1 LRDERLRAADAA
13 ASLPRR
19 MHLDISV
26 DRRPT
31 ATVVTLSGELDLA
44 TATRLDRELDGIT
57 ADDLVLDMRAVTY
70 LDSTGVSLLLRRD
83 AAARG
88 AGRRLQIVG
97 GETTRQVFAITQ
109 VDRLLQLAG

>member
-1 LRDERLRAADAA
+1 
-13 ASLPRR
+13 
-19 MHLDISV
+19 MNLDISV

-44 TATRLDRELDGIT
+44 TAARLDRELDAIT
-57 ADDLVLDMRAVTY
+57 ADELVLDMRDVTY

-83 AAARG
+83 AAARSL
-88 AGRRLQIVG
+88 GRRLRVIG
-97 GETTRQVFAITQ
+97 GEAVRRVFAITQ

>member
-1 LRDERLRAADAA
+1 
-13 ASLPRR
+13 
-19 MHLDISV
+19 MNLDISV

-44 TATRLDRELDGIT
+44 TATRLDRELDAVT

-83 AAARG
+83 AAARSL
-88 AGRRLQIVG
+88 GRRLRVIG
-97 GETTRQVFAITQ
+97 GETVKRVFAITQ
-109 VDRLLQLAG
+109 VDRLLQVAG

>member
-1 LRDERLRAADAA
+1 
-13 ASLPRR
+13 

-31 ATVVTLSGELDLA
+31 ATVVTLTGELDLA
-44 TATRLDRELDGIT
+44 TATRLERELDGLT
-57 ADDLVLDMRAVTY
+57 ADDLVLDMRGVTY

-83 AAARG
+83 AAARTL
-88 AGRRLQIVG
+88 GRRLKVIAG
-97 GETTRQVFAITQ
+97 AATKHVFAITQ